1 MRAVIARLLNR
12 LPKPNLS
19 KEQAEML
26 ASIKFPCC

>member
-1 MRAVIARLLNR
+1 MRALIARWLNR
-12 LPKPNLS
+12 LPKPTLS

>member
-1 MRAVIARLLNR
+1 MKALISRLLNR
-12 LPKPNLS
+12 LPRPALS

>member
-1 MRAVIARLLNR
+1 MKAVIARLLAR
-12 LPKPNLS
+12 FPKPDLS

>member
-1 MRAVIARLLNR
+1 MRSLFARLLNR